1 MILNFFILH
10 ESWGDMITAIFVRH
24 GQSTGNAGFPCHD
37 LAEIE
42 LTELGHQQARELA
55 ASWTD
60 TPSLIV
66 TSPYRRTQQTA
77 ARTVA
82 RFADVPVE
90 VWPIEEFTYLEP
102 SRWNGTR
109 SDERMPHL
117 EQYWS
122 ELDPSY
128 CDGPGAESFATLLR
142 RAEATLNRLA
152 KLPARSIVLLFSH
165 GQFIQAVRAV
175 VAAPD
180 TDDRGKMR
188 GFWRKCE
195 APAIS
200 NAQCVKLHHS
210 FGRWAI
216 E

>member
-1 MILNFFILH
+1 
-10 ESWGDMITAIFVRH
+10 MITATFVRH

-42 LTELGHQQARELA
+42 LTELGHEQARRLA

-60 TPSLIV
+60 VPSLIV

-77 ARTVA
+77 AATIA
-82 RFADVPVE
+82 KFSDVPVE

-109 SDERMPHL
+109 SVERMPYL
-117 EQYWS
+117 ERYWS
-122 ELDPSY
+122 ELDPAY
-128 CDGPGAESFATLLR
+128 CDGPGAESFAALLR
-142 RAEATLNRLA
+142 RAEAALDRLA
-152 KLPARSIVLLFSH
+152 NLPAQSIVLLFSH

-175 VAAPD
+175 VAAPG
-180 TDDRGKMR
+180 TDDKSKMR
-188 GFWRKCE
+188 DFWRKGE

-200 NAQCVKLHHS
+200 NAQCVTLRHS
-210 FGRWAI
+210 SGRWTL
-216 E
+216 ERV